1 MLFEDKYE
9 PWMNEAALDK
19 FKDGKSITSVCCTL
33 DISRET
39 YYRWRDDKDHPFYPI
54 AKKGECLSQQYW
66 EDRGQEGV
74 LGGIDKF
81 AGSSWQFIMKNR
93 FRDNYSDAAPKDA
106 RDTLIEKLLDKV

>member
-9 PWMNEAALDK
+9 PWMNEAAINK

-39 YYRWRDDKDHPFYPI
+39 YYRWRDDKDHPFYPV
-54 AKKGECLSQQYW
+54 AKKGEQLSQQYW

-74 LGGIDKF
+74 LGALDKF

-93 FRDNYSDAAPKDA
+93 FRDHYSDEKPKDS